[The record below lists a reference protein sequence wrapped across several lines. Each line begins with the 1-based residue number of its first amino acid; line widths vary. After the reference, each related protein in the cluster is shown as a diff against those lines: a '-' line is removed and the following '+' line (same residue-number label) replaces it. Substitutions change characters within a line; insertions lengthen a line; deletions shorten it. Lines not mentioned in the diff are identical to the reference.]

1 MNKLLPPAALLALTV
16 VLAMVLVLPTP
27 REASADPP
35 QTERAHGL
43 DGRVPWTTSHVTGS
57 PEPPHPYK
65 IERAF
70 PKLQF
75 KNPLLMARAGDRFF
89 VGEHA
94 GKIFSFPDDQSVAK
108 ADLFLD

>member
-1 MNKLLPPAALLALTV
+1 MRKSVSLALTLLV
-16 VLAMVLVLPTP
+16 VGLGATADNTP
-27 REASADPP
+27 QVGGIPARI
-35 QTERAHGL
+35 
-43 DGRVPWTTSHVTGS
+43 PWTTSRVTGS
-57 PEPPHPYK
+57 PEPPHPFT

-94 GKIFSFPDDQSVAK
+94 GKIFSFRDAQNVPK
-108 ADLFLD
+108 ADLFFDLTRELSSWDK